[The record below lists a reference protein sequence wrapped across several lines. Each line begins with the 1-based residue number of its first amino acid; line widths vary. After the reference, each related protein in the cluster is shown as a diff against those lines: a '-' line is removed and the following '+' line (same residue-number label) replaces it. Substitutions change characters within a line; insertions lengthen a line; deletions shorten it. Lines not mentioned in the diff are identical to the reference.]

1 LISDLKEE
9 ASANSF
15 SAVDRDRIDLREKGR
30 LPSLFVI
37 GAMKSGTNYLRKL
50 LGRHPS
56 IFMTEVDEPSYFV
69 DPDELKVIWPEMWAH
84 GYWRDE
90 RNYLQLFAAAGD
102 ATILGEAST
111 NYTKIPL
118 VTGVAERLHAFNPDA
133 RLIYLLRD
141 PVERA
146 ISHYWHMVRYHSEC
160 RSIAAAIRHD
170 TQYVAVSHYAMQ
182 LAPFRE
188 RFGDDR
194 IMVLTHEALVRDPLA
209 TVETLYRWLS
219 LDPAC
224 VDVAGF
230 RDPEHVTP
238 EVVRMPIWNGLPR
251 KLWQSSPV
259 RHISK
264 HLPQGLQI
272 RLRQATNRTV
282 RRQAVDLIEVTD
294 FLRSIQRQQVDQL
307 SEILNRGFPEWTTL
321 HGHSNTSPGADV
333 PLHSPAGR

>member
-1 LISDLKEE
+1 MISDLKDE
-9 ASANSF
+9 ASA
-15 SAVDRDRIDLREKGR
+15 DPWKKGR
-30 LPSLFVI
+30 LPGLFVI

-69 DPDELKVIWPEMWAH
+69 DPDELKAIWPEMWAR

-90 RNYLQLFAAAGD
+90 RNYLQLFASAGD
-102 ATILGEAST
+102 AAILGETST

-118 VTGVAERLHAFNPDA
+118 VSGVAERLHMFNPDA

-146 ISHYWHMVRYHSEC
+146 VSHYWHMVRYHSEC
-160 RSIAAAIRHD
+160 RSIAAAIRQD
-170 TQYVAVSHYAMQ
+170 PQYVAVSHYAMQ

-194 IMVLTHEALVRDPLA
+194 IMVLTHESLVRDPLTTA
-209 TVETLYRWLS
+209 ETLYRWLG

-230 RDPEHVTP
+230 KDPEHVTP
-238 EVVRMPIWNGLPR
+238 EAFRMPIWNGLPR
-251 KLWQSSPV
+251 KLWQSSSV

-264 HLPQGLQI
+264 HLPRRLQTQ
-272 RLRQATNRTV
+272 LREATNRYV
-282 RRQAVDLIEVTD
+282 CRQAVDLTEVTE
-294 FLRSIQRQQVDQL
+294 FLRSIQRRQVDQL

-321 HGHSNTSPGADV
+321 HGRSDSAPGAGV
-333 PLHSPAGR
+333 PFQSPAGR